1 MRRASVAREREQM
14 EEEKAEFPLGGKS
27 TLESVGRKKK
37 EKKSKKRHA
46 PGSEGRRG
54 VMKLETGDG
63 WSKLV

>member
-37 EKKSKKRHA
+37 KKKEK
-46 PGSEGRRG
+46 RG
-54 VMKLETGDG
+54 MSREVKEEEAL
-63 WSKLV
+63 